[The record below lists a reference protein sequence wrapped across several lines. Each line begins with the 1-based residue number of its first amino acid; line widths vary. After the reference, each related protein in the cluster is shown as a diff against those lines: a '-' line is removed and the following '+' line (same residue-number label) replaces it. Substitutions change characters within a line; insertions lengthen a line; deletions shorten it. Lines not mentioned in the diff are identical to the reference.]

1 LIQPVTPLASIL
13 AVRSDILDA
22 GEAFKMTRYLLLI
35 LALLLVSSCNRNKE
49 TPSQETSSAA
59 AQQAT
64 VVMRD
69 GTRYSGT
76 VTNSSTT
83 QVTLAGD
90 GANSR
95 TFDMKDVKSI
105 EYGTPANPVAP
116 AAPSAGPAAR
126 AVRPES
132 ERRSAPAAA
141 PERAPARA
149 PRKVPAIELPV
160 GTEVSVRT
168 NETIDSKKATEGQ
181 SFSAE
186 VAKDILDSSG
196 SVVIPRGSN
205 AEVVI
210 RSSSKGGRITGASD
224 MVLDLRSITID
235 GRQYAIDT
243 ADIEKSGRDGLG
255 KNKRTAEYVGGGAI
269 VGTIIGAI
277 AGHGKGAA
285 IGAASGAAAGAA
297 TQVITRGS
305 AIKVPAETI
314 LTFRLDKP
322 LIVYPTQH

>member
-1 LIQPVTPLASIL
+1 M
-13 AVRSDILDA
+13 
-22 GEAFKMTRYLLLI
+22 KRYLLLV
-35 LALLLVSSCNRNKE
+35 LALIVVSSCNKSNE
-49 TPSQETSSAA
+49 TASQEVSSAPG
-59 AQQAT
+59 QQAT
-64 VVMRD
+64 VVLRD
-69 GTRYSGT
+69 GSRYAGT
-76 VTNSSTT
+76 VTSTTTT

-105 EYGTPANPVAP
+105 EYGTPTTPVAP
-116 AAPSAGPAAR
+116 PPAAR

-141 PERAPARA
+141 PERAPERA

-168 NETIDSKKATEGQ
+168 NETIDSKKAAEGQ
-181 SFSAE
+181 TFSAD
-186 VAKDILDSSG
+186 VSKDILDASG
-196 SVVIPRGSN
+196 SVIIPRGSN
-205 AEVVI
+205 ADVVI
-210 RSSSKGGRITGASD
+210 SSKTKGGRISGSSD
-224 MVLDLRSITID
+224 LLLDLRSISIN

-243 ADIEKSGRDGLG
+243 ADIEKSGKDGLG
-255 KNKRTAEYVGGGAI
+255 KNKRTAEYVGGGAL

-322 LIVYPTQH
+322 LIIYPTQR